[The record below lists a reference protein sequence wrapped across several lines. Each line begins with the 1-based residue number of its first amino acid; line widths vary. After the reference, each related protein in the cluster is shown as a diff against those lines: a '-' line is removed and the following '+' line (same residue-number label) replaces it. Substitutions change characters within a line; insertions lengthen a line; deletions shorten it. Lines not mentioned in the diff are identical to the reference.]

1 MTEQVFVLPFEQS
14 LPLHRDPL
22 ASCFKAWAAIPA
34 VSSWVLNKIQQG
46 YSLQFSRRLQR
57 CYSNFCS
64 RQRNSRSPTRSTD
77 IACKRCRGNHAP
89 REQQLRLF
97 QLLLTRSKERWWA
110 QTHSGSQTS
119 ELLAYAPVVQD
130 VNYQTDPSTH
140 LPRVLIFDSGTERRI
155 FSHPHS
161 PPSQTVLEIRVRGSG
176 LSVCSPSVWTVSGNM
191 HFYELH

>member
-77 IACKRCRGNHAP
+77 IACKRCCGNHAP
-89 REQQLRLF
+89 REQRLRLF
-97 QLLLTRSKERWWA
+97 QLLLT
-110 QTHSGSQTS
+110 
-119 ELLAYAPVVQD
+119 LLLLSLAL
-130 VNYQTDPSTH
+130 N
-140 LPRVLIFDSGTERRI
+140 GGGRI
-155 FSHPHS
+155 FLAPHS
-161 PPSQTVLEIRVRGSG
+161 LPFFPPCLLSCLVL
-176 LSVCSPSVWTVSGNM
+176 
-191 HFYELH
+191 